1 MTMQEQKETEG
12 ADDKVKKLRRR
23 ILPPDEGCM
32 EQARAHWM
40 TVGKPLFSL
49 GKLED
54 AVIQMAGI
62 KRSADYTL
70 EKKALVIPVSYT
82 HLGTCGNRGGI
93 SESAECADEAGDHG
107 M

>member
-1 MTMQEQKETEG
+1 MTMQGQKENEC
-12 ADDKVKKLRRR
+12 ADDKVEKLRRH
-23 ILPPDEGCM
+23 ILPADETSM

-54 AVIQMAGI
+54 AVIRMAGI

-70 EKKALVIPVSYT
+70 EKKALVI
-82 HLGTCGNRGGI
+82 L
-93 SESAECADEAGDHG
+93 CADNGIEIGRAHV
-107 M
+107 

>member
-1 MTMQEQKETEG
+1 MRRKPEERSDTGDDNAGTKETEG

-70 EKKALVIPVSYT
+70 EKK
-82 HLGTCGNRGGI
+82 HW
-93 SESAECADEAGDHG
+93 
-107 M
+107 